1 MSNARAMWTV
11 FAKEFKD
18 ALRDRRTLMVVFFTS
33 VAMGPLMLVLLSS
46 LVGRYEARAEAREI
60 FTVGLA
66 NAPTLRN
73 YLERQTFVIKT
84 APRDWEARLEDSKLG
99 DPVV

>member
-46 LVGRYEARAEAREI
+46 LVGKYEKRAEAREI
-60 FTVGLA
+60 VTIGLA
-66 NAPTLRN
+66 NAPTLRIDD
-73 YLERQTFVIKT
+73 LTV
-84 APRDWEARLEDSKLG
+84 AGA
-99 DPVV
+99 